1 VTWFHSSGGLNG
13 DDLARVIGIVMALTI
28 VIGTGIVRGVRIPR
42 AAWPALLWM
51 ILTWAA
57 IIATAA
63 LAFRHFRPD
72 VL

>member
-1 VTWFHSSGGLNG
+1 MTGFDAIGGLTA
-13 DDLARVIGIVMALTI
+13 DDLVRVIGILMALTLI
-28 VIGTGIVRGVRIPR
+28 IGTAIVRGVRIPR

-51 ILTWAA
+51 VLTWAA

-72 VL
+72 GL